1 MTVCLFPPNRLGM
14 YILWDHSGKQAPP
27 LSKRLRRERA
37 KTWSCHTRG
46 WGEDGRVGWRWWFPG
61 QVCPRT
67 KKGGQAG
74 QEERG
79 DPSGRESR
87 VRERRA
93 SPGRRAE
100 KEGRPLGRQVQAEAG
115 LQKQAQTSPGRAEK
129 RPRRPKPSRGVRAEG
144 GPPARP
150 AWPLQ
155 FLPPP
160 SIAPDVQKRPSP
172 SRRQTHAKGPKV
184 EFSREH
190 NLPPTPHTTRLTVSR
205 DLKSGSAQG
214 SRLPS
219 RGIRGT
225 VHKFSCAPDQSFCQ
239 FNR

>member
-1 MTVCLFPPNRLGM
+1 MTICLFPPNRLGM
-14 YILWDHSGKQAPP
+14 YILWDRSGKQAPP
-27 LSKRLRRERA
+27 RSKRLRRERA

-46 WGEDGRVGWRWWFPG
+46 WGEGGRAGWRWWFPG

-79 DPSGRESR
+79 DPLGRESR

-93 SPGRRAE
+93 SPGRRA
-100 KEGRPLGRQVQAEAG
+100 GRRSPSGQESLGRGWPPKAG
-115 LQKQAQTSPGRAEK
+115 PDKPGSGRKTATAPQTL
-129 RPRRPKPSRGVRAEG
+129 PRRESGRR
-144 GPPARP
+144 PARLP
-150 AWPLQ
+150 RCPLQ

-190 NLPPTPHTTRLTVSR
+190 NLPPTPHNHTFDSLARSQVRVSPRFSPALQR
-205 DLKSGSAQG
+205 DQRDGAQVFL
-214 SRLPS
+214 RP
-219 RGIRGT
+219 
-225 VHKFSCAPDQSFCQ
+225 
-239 FNR
+239 